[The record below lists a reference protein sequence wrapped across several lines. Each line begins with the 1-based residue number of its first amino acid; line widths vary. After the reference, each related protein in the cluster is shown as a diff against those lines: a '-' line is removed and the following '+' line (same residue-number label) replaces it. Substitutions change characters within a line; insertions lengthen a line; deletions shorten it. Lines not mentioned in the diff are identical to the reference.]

1 MLVRSLTSGANS
13 IPCTYVLLPALPS
26 LLPQVTTV
34 LVGAH
39 ALFSNGAVY
48 SRAGTA
54 MVAMMAKMHSVPV
67 VVCCETYKFSDGV
80 MVDGFTKNELGMSI
94 GLVFIRIYSIFHIV
108 PLSVIQKQ
116 KHAKSEESVPVANLE
131 TLNPLYDLT
140 PPTYITAVVT
150 EVGLIP
156 PSSISSIPL
165 ALGKTS
171 L

>member
-1 MLVRSLTSGANS
+1 M
-13 IPCTYVLLPALPS
+13 
-26 LLPQVTTV
+26 V

-54 MVAMMAKMHSVPV
+54 MVAMMAKAHSVPV
-67 VVCCETYKFSDGV
+67 MVCCETYKFSDGV
-80 MVDGFTKNELGMSI
+80 MIDGFTKNELGKE
-94 GLVFIRIYSIFHIV
+94 IV
-108 PLSVIQKQ
+108 PLSFSANTHSWSLSAPSSVIQKN
-116 KHAKSEESVPVANLE
+116 AALE
-131 TLNPLYDLT
+131 DLPPSIEKLNPLYDLT